1 MNSDHLEK
9 LGRAVEAVSTGLDN
23 WRVRPTWR
31 DLNDENLFGALVG
44 CILGSQVSFSMS
56 VQAFENLRAEHL
68 LAPRQQGRRESLD
81 HWEDAMVA
89 VLSGKRFPHGRR
101 LAGYRFPSRAASHVR
116 RTLESLNQEEGGLR
130 SLLDQATTSRDVRR
144 RLVDRAYGIGPKQS
158 SLFLRNIGY
167 SSDVAV
173 LDTHVLTFMRLM
185 GLCDEVRS
193 PSSLRH
199 YERIEERLAAFA
211 LGRGIGLDRLDVSVW
226 IVMRAAESSRA
237 TDAS

>member
-144 RLVDRAYGIGPKQS
+144 RLVDRAYAS
-158 SLFLRNIGY
+158 
-167 SSDVAV
+167 V
-173 LDTHVLTFMRLM
+173 LSNPV
-185 GLCDEVRS
+185 CS
-193 PSSLRH
+193 
-199 YERIEERLAAFA
+199 
-211 LGRGIGLDRLDVSVW
+211 
-226 IVMRAAESSRA
+226 
-237 TDAS
+237 

>member
-1 MNSDHLEK
+1 
-9 LGRAVEAVSTGLDN
+9 
-23 WRVRPTWR
+23 
-31 DLNDENLFGALVG
+31 NLFGALVG

-56 VQAFENLRAEHL
+56 VLAFENLRAEHL
-68 LAPRQQGRRESLD
+68 LTPRQQGRRESLD
-81 HWEDAMVA
+81 HWEAAMAA
-89 VLSGKRFPHGRR
+89 VLAGKRSPRGRL

-130 SLLDQATTSRDVRR
+130 SLLNEATSSRDVRR
-144 RLVDRAYGIGPKQS
+144 RLVDRTYGIGPKQS

-173 LDTHVLTFMRLM
+173 LDTHVLAFMRLM

-193 PSSLRH
+193 PSSLRQ
-199 YERIEERLAAFA
+199 YERIEDRLAAFA

-226 IVMRAAESSRA
+226 IVMRAAEASRA
-237 TDAS
+237 TNVS

>member
-1 MNSDHLEK
+1 
-9 LGRAVEAVSTGLDN
+9 
-23 WRVRPTWR
+23 
-31 DLNDENLFGALVG
+31 
-44 CILGSQVSFSMS
+44 MS